1 MCIFCLCFWCQ
12 IQKIIAKITSR
23 SLSPIFFLP
32 EVLWFQVLHLSLESI
47 LSWFLSMVSDKGPV
61 SFFCIWLSSF
71 VNTAYWR
78 DYFFLLCSI
87 MVGSFFPYILFHVFI
102 FQNSYKK
109 YVLSQFYFI
118 SFFKDFIRCGP
129 FLKSSLNLLQYCFC
143 FMFYFYL
150 VTRHEGS

>member
-1 MCIFCLCFWCQ
+1 MANFISSISKKNEQHDFYNSQCRKLMVKSIENILG
-12 IQKIIAKITSR
+12 KTTLIAKEGR
-23 SLSPIFFLP
+23 RLALSELY
-32 EVLWFQVLHLSLESI
+32 LWLAV
-47 LSWFLSMVSDKGPV
+47 
-61 SFFCIWLSSF
+61 
-71 VNTAYWR
+71 
-78 DYFFLLCSI
+78 
-87 MVGSFFPYILFHVFI
+87 FFPYILFHVFI

>member
-1 MCIFCLCFWCQ
+1 
-12 IQKIIAKITSR
+12 
-23 SLSPIFFLP
+23 
-32 EVLWFQVLHLSLESI
+32 
-47 LSWFLSMVSDKGPV
+47 
-61 SFFCIWLSSF
+61 
-71 VNTAYWR
+71 
-78 DYFFLLCSI
+78 

-143 FMFYFYL
+143 FMFWFFGHEACGML
-150 VTRHEGS
+150 APQPGIKLAPPALEGEAVTTVLPGKSIVSIFLRLTRL